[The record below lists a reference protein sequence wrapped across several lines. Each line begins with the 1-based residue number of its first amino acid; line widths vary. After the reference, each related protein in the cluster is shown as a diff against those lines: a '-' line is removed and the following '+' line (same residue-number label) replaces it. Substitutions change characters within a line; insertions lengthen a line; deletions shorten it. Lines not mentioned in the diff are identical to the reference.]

1 MTDLFQN
8 EIIISS
14 RDREFGTIDN
24 FSVRMNNIAHIEKL
38 SIRKIVIP
46 LTWYP
51 INQYN
56 NRLDFNDGV
65 LRNITIPEGVYS
77 AVTLAAEIQSQMNAS
92 PSALTFTV
100 LFNNVTNK
108 ITINETSGP
117 TNFALNL
124 NIDNSIH
131 EIIGF
136 AKTDQTGAATY
147 TGPQTVDINQNNH
160 VVNVFSNALNR
171 FDSRVHSSDKLGQSI
186 RESNTQTS
194 WGQYIDL
201 ESFQSVVLNYDP
213 NSGMV
218 MVDMR
223 LTDTNNNPITFTSG
237 DVLIYLLAYTKI

>member
-1 MTDLFQN
+1 MVDFFQN

-14 RDREFGTIDN
+14 RDRETGTTDN
-24 FSVRMNNIAHIEKL
+24 FTVRMNNITHIEKL

-65 LRNITIPEGVYS
+65 LRPITIPEGVYTATS
-77 AVTLAAEIQSQMNAS
+77 LAAEIQSQMNAS

-100 LFNNVTNK
+100 VFNNVTKK

-117 TNFALNL
+117 TNFILDL
-124 NIDNSIH
+124 NIANSIY
-131 EIIGF
+131 EVIGF
-136 AKTDQTGAATY
+136 AQSTLSGAATY
-147 TGPQTVDINQNNH
+147 TGPNTVDINQNNH
-160 VVNVFSNALNR
+160 VINVFSNTLNR
-171 FDSRVHSSDKLGQSI
+171 FDRRVHSSDKLGQTI
-186 RESNTQTS
+186 REANTQTS
-194 WGQYIDL
+194 WGGLIDL

-223 LTDTNNNPITFTSG
+223 FTDTNNNPITFTSG
-237 DVLIYLLAYTKI
+237 NCMIYLLAYTKV